1 MTLGDSRGETGE
13 RTLILGWLLVSAASI
28 LVFLADAPGRSR
40 LAAAAPQLKVYFA
53 ADFKDEAYQKKTYTK
68 VASAWKRPASLPEAG
83 KKAVVIAVIQKDGT
97 APAPTLHLASGS
109 DPWDKAALEAV
120 RKAAP
125 FDPLPKTYS
134 RPSVE
139 VHFHFEYD

>member
-1 MTLGDSRGETGE
+1 M
-13 RTLILGWLLVSAASI
+13 
-28 LVFLADAPGRSR
+28 
-40 LAAAAPQLKVYFA
+40 
-53 ADFKDEAYQKKTYTK
+53 
-68 VASAWKRPASLPEAG
+68 
-83 KKAVVIAVIQKDGT
+83 VIQKDGT

-125 FDPLPKTYS
+125 FDPLPKTCS

>member
-1 MTLGDSRGETGE
+1 MIRVIHHRAVLSRVLGAVLFLGLAEHTTDRG
-13 RTLILGWLLVSAASI
+13 LS
-28 LVFLADAPGRSR
+28 
-40 LAAAAPQLKVYFA
+40 AAAPQLKVYFA
-53 ADFKDEAYQKKTYTK
+53 SEFKDEAYQKKTYAK
-68 VASAWKRPASLPEAG
+68 VASAWKRPTSLPEAG
-83 KKAVVIAVIQKDGT
+83 KKAVVIVVIQKDGS
-97 APAPTLHLASGS
+97 APAPTLHLVSGS

-125 FDPLPKTYS
+125 FDPLPKTCS

>member
-1 MTLGDSRGETGE
+1 MTLGESRSWTGK
-13 RTLILGWLLVSAASI
+13 RSLILRWVFVSAASI

-53 ADFKDEAYQKKTYTK
+53 SEFRDEAYQKKTYTR
-68 VASAWKRPASLPEAG
+68 VASAWKRPTSLPEAG
-83 KKAVVIAVIQKDGT
+83 KKAVVVAVIQKDGT
-97 APAPTLHLASGS
+97 APAPALHLASGS
-109 DPWDKAALEAV
+109 DPWDRAALESV
-120 RKAAP
+120 RRAAP

>member
-1 MTLGDSRGETGE
+1 MTLGRRS
-13 RTLILGWLLVSAASI
+13 LILGWSFVSAASI
-28 LVFLADAPGRSR
+28 LVFLADAPGVSR
-40 LAAAAPQLKVYFA
+40 LAATAPQLKVYFA
-53 ADFKDEAYQKKTYTK
+53 SEFKDEAYQKKTYTK
-68 VASAWKRPASLPEAG
+68 VASAWKRPAGTPEPG

-109 DPWDKAALEAV
+109 DPWDRAALEAV

-125 FDPLPKTYS
+125 FDPLPKTYA

>member
-1 MTLGDSRGETGE
+1 MTLGKRSH
-13 RTLILGWLLVSAASI
+13 ILGWSFVSAASI
-28 LVFLADAPGRSR
+28 LVFLADTPGKSR

-53 ADFKDEAYQKKTYTK
+53 ADFKDEAYQKKTYTR
-68 VASAWKRPASLPEAG
+68 VASAWKRPASRPEAG
-83 KKAVVIAVIQKDGT
+83 KKAVVNAVIQKDGT

-109 DPWDKAALEAV
+109 DPWDRAALEAV
-120 RKAAP
+120 RKATP
-125 FDPLPKTYS
+125 FDPLPRTYA